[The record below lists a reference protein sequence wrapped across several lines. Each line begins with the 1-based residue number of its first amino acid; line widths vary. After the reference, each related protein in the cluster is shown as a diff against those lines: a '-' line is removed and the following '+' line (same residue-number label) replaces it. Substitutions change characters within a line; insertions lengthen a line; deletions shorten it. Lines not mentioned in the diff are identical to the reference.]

1 MRRSNVFPKLPVPE
15 LGIVQIEDE
24 SHIVRFPFGKVVQHK
39 KIEIVDG
46 HKIEQLKEI
55 GKKTTNRDQLF
66 FKFACYE
73 EERKPDIGT

>member
-1 MRRSNVFPKLPVPE
+1 MKVALAIVMCSLVYAECMPPYEFPERYRSHYECMIAGYEKSL
-15 LGIVQIEDE
+15 
-24 SHIVRFPFGKVVQHK
+24 SKM
-39 KIEIVDG
+39 
-46 HKIEQLKEI
+46 KEI